1 MVAVR
6 KRIASGRIQC
16 GEIIVSNRPMLT
28 AVRARILRG
37 EWDDISLTRAI
48 LIADAVGVDLVRV
61 IVPEAA

>member
-1 MVAVR
+1 MGAVR
-6 KRIASGRIQC
+6 RRIASNRMPC
-16 GEIIVSNRPMLT
+16 SEIVVSNRPMLT

-48 LIADAVGVDLVRV
+48 LIADAVGLDLVRA